1 MGEYRCN
8 VTARSVMPLFGH
20 GALRR
25 FSVMA
30 WALLQSLQVIAQT
43 AERNPHDNAAEPASD
58 AASAAGPQRRLELDR
73 VVVTGT
79 TTRQSK
85 LRSSI
90 STSTLDREQV
100 QQAGAD
106 SASDILRSV
115 PGVLAQS
122 SGGEGNANVTARGL
136 PLSGGAKLMLFEE
149 DGLPVLSF
157 GDIDFAT
164 ADTFVRTD
172 FTLDRVEVLRGGSAS
187 TVVSNAPGGL
197 FNFISKTGDTPGG
210 RIGLTRGLDFDRTRV
225 DLAYGRPIEDRWSF
239 HVGGFYRRGEGPRT
253 VGYTAE
259 DGGQIK
265 GNLTRHLDQGFV
277 RLHFKVLDDRAP
289 VYLPVPVS
297 ITGTN
302 SDPRIASLP
311 GFDVLNGA
319 MQSRYLRDDLSVD
332 RDGRVVRTEMRDGY
346 RSKSRSLGLEAEFDL
361 DRDWRFEGRTRVTA
375 TTGRFVGPY
384 PAEVAPAS
392 TIATEIGGPGATLRY
407 ANGPL
412 AGQAITD
419 PSVLNGNGL
428 AVRTHLFN
436 TELNNLGNATHD
448 LRFTRSFGGEPQRT
462 RITAGYFKARQF
474 INEDWHWNTY
484 LQEVR
489 GKDSALL
496 DVVDAQGALVT
507 QRGLVAYGEP
517 LWGNCC
523 VRSYRLRYDT
533 DAPYLAA
540 HWQKGQA
547 DVEGSLRYDIA
558 HASGTYAG
566 ASGTRPVDVN
576 GDGVLQPPEQNVP
589 VVDPTAQM
597 PVHYTV
603 RYLSYSLGG
612 NYLVSPNVA
621 FFVRAS
627 RGGRA
632 NAERVLF
639 GGGIRADG
647 SIAKEVAVNT
657 VTQYE
662 GGIKWNGDK
671 ASVFA
676 TLFRATTKVTDQD
689 ITSTT
694 ARFVSRTYEAQGL
707 ELESAFAAGP
717 VDVHAGVTYTRA
729 WIASDQITPDQVGR
743 QINPRFMARLA
754 PSYRR
759 GPLKLGLNVIGTSA
773 FPSTLGG
780 LANPGFVQVNAFA
793 SLALDKD
800 WTLSAT
806 GNNIFNRVGITEIP
820 NSAAGVTA
828 NGANTARSIDGRTI
842 FVSLV
847 RAL

>member
-1 MGEYRCN
+1 
-8 VTARSVMPLFGH
+8 MPLNGYRVRH
-20 GALRR
+20 RGW
-25 FSVMA
+25 VMA
-30 WALLQSLQVIAQT
+30 WALLQSLQVVAQT
-43 AERNPHDNAAEPASD
+43 SERNPPDDPPEPAHD
-58 AASAAGPQRRLELDR
+58 AASAAGRPRSLGLER
-73 VVVTGT
+73 IVVTGT

-122 SGGEGNANVTARGL
+122 SGGEGNANVSARGL

-187 TVVSNAPGGL
+187 TVMSNAPGGL
-197 FNFISKTGDTPGG
+197 FNFISRTGDTPGG

-225 DLAYGRPIEDRWSF
+225 DMAYGRPIDERWSF
-239 HVGGFYRRGEGPRT
+239 HVGGFYRRGEGPRS

-265 GNLTRHLDQGFV
+265 GNLTRHFDQGLV
-277 RLHFKVLDDRAP
+277 RLHLKVLDDRAP

-302 SDPRIASLP
+302 SDPRVASLP

-319 MQSRYLRDDLSVD
+319 MQSKYWRDDLSVD
-332 RDGRVVRTEMRDGY
+332 REGRVVRTEMRDGY
-346 RSKSRSLGLEAEFDL
+346 RSRSRALGLEAEFDL
-361 DRDWRFEGRTRVTA
+361 DRAWRFEGRTRVT
-375 TTGRFVGPY
+375 TITGRFVGPY
-384 PAEVAPAS
+384 PAEIAPAS

-412 AGQAITD
+412 AGQAISD
-419 PSVLNGNGL
+419 PSGLNGNGL
-428 AVRTHLFN
+428 AVRTHLFD
-436 TELNNLGNATHD
+436 TELRNLGNATHD
-448 LRFTRSFGGEPQRT
+448 LRFTRSFDGGRQRT

-474 INEDWHWNTY
+474 IDEDWHWNTY

-496 DVVDAQGALVT
+496 DVVDAQGAFAT

-540 HWQKGQA
+540 HWQKGGA
-547 DVEGSLRYDIA
+547 DVEGSLRYDMA
-558 HASGTYAG
+558 RASGTYAG
-566 ASGTRPVDVN
+566 ASGTRPIDVN
-576 GDGVLQPPEQNVP
+576 GDGALQPPERKVP
-589 VVDPTAQM
+589 VVDPATEL
-597 PVHYTV
+597 PVRYTV

-612 NYLVSPNVA
+612 NVMMSPTVA
-621 FFVRAS
+621 VFARAS

-639 GGGIRADG
+639 GGGIHADG
-647 SIAKEVAVNT
+647 SIAKDVAVNQ
-657 VTQYE
+657 VKQYE
-662 GGIKWNGDK
+662 GGIKWKGDQ

-694 ARFVSRTYEAQGL
+694 ARFVSRVYEAQGL
-707 ELESAFAAGP
+707 ELEGVFAAGSF
-717 VDVHAGVTYTRA
+717 DVHAGVTYTHAR
-729 WIASDQITPDQVGR
+729 IASDQITPDQVGQ
-743 QINPRFMARLA
+743 QINPRFIARLA
-754 PSYRR
+754 PSYHR

-773 FPSTLGG
+773 FPSTRGG
-780 LANPGFVQVNAFA
+780 LANPGFVQVNAFV

-800 WTLSAT
+800 WTLSAS
-806 GNNIFNRVGITEIP
+806 GNNIFNRIGITEIP

-828 NGANTARSIDGRTI
+828 NGANTARSIDGRTTL
-842 FVSLV
+842 VSLV

>member
-1 MGEYRCN
+1 MGE
-8 VTARSVMPLFGH
+8 F
-20 GALRR
+20 RR
-25 FSVMA
+25 RIGPSFSVPLSGPRAARWAPLMV
-30 WALLQSLQVIAQT
+30 WALLHSSQTVAQT
-43 AERNPHDNAAEPASD
+43 AEPESPDHKAIPAPA
-58 AASAAGPQRRLELDR
+58 AASAAGTTHSLGLER
-73 VVVTGT
+73 VVITGT
-79 TTRQSK
+79 TTRVSK
-85 LRSSI
+85 LRSSV
-90 STSTLDREQV
+90 STSTLDLEQV
-100 QQAGAD
+100 QQTGAD

-115 PGVLAQS
+115 PGVVAQS

-164 ADTFVRTD
+164 ADTFVRSD

-187 TVVSNAPGGL
+187 TLVSNAPGGL
-197 FNFISKTGDTPGG
+197 FNFISKTGDVAGG
-210 RIGLTRGLDFDRTRV
+210 RIGLSRGLDFDRTRV
-225 DLAYGRPIEDRWSF
+225 DLAYGRPVDERWSF
-239 HVGGFYRRGEGPRT
+239 HVGGFYRRGEGPRS
-253 VGYTAE
+253 VGYNAE

-265 GNLTRHLDQGFV
+265 GNLTRRFDQGFV
-277 RLHFKVLDDRAP
+277 RVHVKVLDDRAP

-297 ITGTN
+297 ITGTT
-302 SDPRIASLP
+302 SDPRVASLP

-319 MQSRYLRDDLSVD
+319 MQSKYWSDDLSVD
-332 RDGRVVRTEMRDGY
+332 RDGRVVRTDMRDGY
-346 RSKSRSLGLEAEFDL
+346 RSKSRSLGLEAESDVGE
-361 DRDWRFEGRTRVTA
+361 DWRFEGRMRVTT

-384 PAEVAPAS
+384 PAQVASAS
-392 TIATEIGGPGATLRY
+392 EIATQIGGPGASLRY
-407 ANGPL
+407 ATGPL

-436 TELNNLGNATHD
+436 TELNNLGNYTHD
-448 LRFTRSFGGEPQRT
+448 LRFTRRFDGEQQRT
-462 RITAGYFKARQF
+462 RVTAGYFKARQF

-496 DVVDAQGALVT
+496 DVFDAQGAPVT

-533 DAPYLAA
+533 DAPYLGA
-540 HWQKGQA
+540 HWQKGPA
-547 DVEGSLRYDIA
+547 DVDGSLRYDIA
-558 HASGTYAG
+558 RASGSYAG
-566 ASGTRPVDVN
+566 ASGTRPIDVN
-576 GDGVLQPPEQNVP
+576 GDGVLQTPEQNVP
-589 VVDPTAQM
+589 VVDPATQL

-612 NYLVSPNVA
+612 NYLVSPNVGLFA
-621 FFVRAS
+621 RAS

-639 GGGIRADG
+639 GGGIRPDG

-657 VTQYE
+657 VRQYE
-662 GGIKWNGDK
+662 AGIKWNGDK

-707 ELESAFAAGP
+707 ELESVLVAGP
-717 VDVHAGVTYTRA
+717 FDVHAGVTYTRA
-729 WIASDQITPDQVGR
+729 WIASDQITPDQVGQ

-759 GPLKLGLNVIGTSA
+759 GPLRLGLNVIGTSA
-773 FPSTLGG
+773 FPSTRGG
-780 LANPGFVQVNAFA
+780 IANPGFVQVNAVA
-793 SLALDKD
+793 RLALDKD

-806 GNNIFNRVGITEIP
+806 GNNLFNRIGITEIP

-828 NGANTARSIDGRTI
+828 NGANTARSIDGRTV